1 MKNFLI
7 VLCMV
12 LVIGGTGY
20 SIYYQVEN
28 HNKENETTNNE
39 NTDNKKD
46 NEVGENVD
54 INSDIVT
61 TLMNKFAVLNDPFV
75 AGSYSGYLYKKDN
88 YTVNDIDN
96 NVKLMLATEQIYL
109 KDSSF
114 KSGNFPIIKTK
125 VEMQNEMQNIF
136 GNSVIYADSNIT
148 LNCKGVGLYDE
159 NNQTYTFTEPEGCG
173 GTLTPHIESKAVSAT
188 KYSDKLEI
196 VEKMAYI
203 DYTEGTNG
211 LIANVHKNV
220 NDTSIIGT
228 LSDND
233 DIFTLYGDKLDSY
246 KYSFKYENGNYYF
259 ESIEKIS

>member
-1 MKNFLI
+1 MYN
-7 VLCMV
+7 VNC
-12 LVIGGTGY
+12 
-20 SIYYQVEN
+20 
-28 HNKENETTNNE
+28 ENEVTYDELRSYLIELYNAGFEPVKEFGCQNPNNLKTSIE
-39 NTDNKKD
+39 GVKLK
-46 NEVGENVD
+46 EILWIGE
-54 INSDIVT
+54 
-61 TLMNKFAVLNDPFV
+61 
-75 AGSYSGYLYKKDN
+75 KDN

-203 DYTEGTNG
+203 DYTEGANG
-211 LIANVHKNV
+211 LITNVHKNV